1 MLHDTEFMNVTSL
14 DEKLQPWAAE
24 NLLKDIG
31 KVEGIETN
39 PLNPENISN
48 TAVEELIPET
58 LKGSLSHICSNI
70 NGKNKKG
77 LSITQEM
84 IEFQSNRKKM
94 PKQVGLAISIKSAI
108 KSKEFIKY
116 LNNLGHCISYDTALR
131 IVTSWAMGIM
141 NEGEGYS
148 TISSN
153 IPPNIIM
160 HAAPP

>member
-84 IEFQSNRKKM
+84 IEFQSNRKKN
-94 PKQVGLAISIKSAI
+94 A
-108 KSKEFIKY
+108 Y
-116 LNNLGHCISYDTALR
+116 
-131 IVTSWAMGIM
+131 TSGI
-141 NEGEGYS
+141 
-148 TISSN
+148 SN
-153 IPPNIIM
+153 IHKKCN
-160 HAAPP
+160 

>member
-1 MLHDTEFMNVTSL
+1 MQHYGSSIIVTNSINTTQIHTEINTAANYKQMLHDTEFMNVTSL

-58 LKGSLSHICSNI
+58 LSNI

-84 IEFQSNRKKM
+84 IEFQSNRKKN
-94 PKQVGLAISIKSAI
+94 A
-108 KSKEFIKY
+108 
-116 LNNLGHCISYDTALR
+116 
-131 IVTSWAMGIM
+131 
-141 NEGEGYS
+141 
-148 TISSN
+148 
-153 IPPNIIM
+153 
-160 HAAPP
+160 